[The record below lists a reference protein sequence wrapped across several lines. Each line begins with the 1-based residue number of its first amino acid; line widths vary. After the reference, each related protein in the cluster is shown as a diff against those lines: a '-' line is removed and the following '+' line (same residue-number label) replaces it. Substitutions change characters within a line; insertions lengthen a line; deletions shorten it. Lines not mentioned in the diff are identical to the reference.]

1 MLEKN
6 IIIIGAARSGKT
18 TLARKL
24 KKEYGYNL
32 ISLDDIICAFESIPS
47 CGIKHDGDDNEVSK
61 NFAPFL
67 IRYLKELSEGP
78 NYYNGIKSVIEGTHI
93 DFEQVMVFL
102 NQEKYK
108 EKYQVIGLLYDNIS
122 EEEMYKNI
130 KEYDT
135 EDDWT
140 YWCNDEELR
149 GNVRYFINRNEF
161 FREKFKEYNI
171 KTYDVSIDREN
182 VFNSICQELFK
193 DNK

>member
-6 IIIIGAARSGKT
+6 IIILGAARSGKT

-32 ISLDDIICAFESIPS
+32 ISLDDIICAFESIPV
-47 CGIKHDGDDNEVSK
+47 CGIKHDGDDIEVSK

-93 DFEQVMVFL
+93 DFEQVMSFF
-102 NQEKYK
+102 NQDKYK
-108 EKYQVIGLLYDNIS
+108 EKYEIIGLVYDNIS

-130 KEYDT
+130 KEHDT

-140 YWCNDEELR
+140 YWCSDEELR
-149 GNVRYFINRNEF
+149 GNVRYFIERNKF
-161 FREKFKEYNI
+161 FRDKFKEYNI
-171 KTYDVSIDREN
+171 KTYDLSIDREK
-182 VFNSICQELFK
+182 VFDSICHELFK

>member
-32 ISLDDIICAFESIPS
+32 ISLDDIICAFESKPE
-47 CGIKHDGDDNEVSK
+47 CGIKHNGDDKEVSK

-78 NYYNGIKSVIEGTHI
+78 NYYNGVKSVIEGTHI
-93 DFEQVMVFL
+93 DFEQIMAFL
-102 NQEKYK
+102 NQDKYK
-108 EKYQVIGLLYDNIS
+108 EKYEIIGLLYDNID
-122 EEEMYKNI
+122 K
-130 KEYDT
+130 KELYQNMKKYDT

-140 YWCNDEELR
+140 YWCNDEELM
-149 GNVRYFINRNEF
+149 GNAKYFIERNKF
-161 FREKFKEYNI
+161 FREKFKEHNI
-171 KTYDVSIDREN
+171 KTYDVSIDREK
-182 VFNSICQELFK
+182 VFDSICQKLFK
-193 DNK
+193 DNE